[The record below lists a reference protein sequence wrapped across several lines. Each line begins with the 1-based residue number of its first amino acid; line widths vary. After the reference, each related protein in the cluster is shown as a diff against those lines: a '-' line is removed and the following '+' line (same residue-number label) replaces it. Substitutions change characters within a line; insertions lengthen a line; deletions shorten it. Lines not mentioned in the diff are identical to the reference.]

1 MARVTRATGR
11 ATLALG
17 RARPGRIADRRCRA
31 ARRRSTNRCAPA
43 ARSPAARQPAAPERT
58 GVAGPAITA
67 GIAVAGCTNPAGRP
81 PPASIGL
88 ADQCPPVR
96 DRTAPRLRTRCGAAG
111 GVAAGAWDSI
121 SIGIAGRGGGF
132 AASADA
138 S

>member
-11 ATLALG
+11 AAVALEA
-17 RARPGRIADRRCRA
+17 ARPGRIADRRCRA
-31 ARRRSTNRCAPA
+31 ARRGSTNRCAPA
-43 ARSPAARQPAAPERT
+43 ARSPAADQPAAPERT
-58 GVAGPAITA
+58 GLAGPAATA
-67 GIAVAGCTNPAGRP
+67 GIAVAGCTNPAGRQ
-81 PPASIGL
+81 PPAWASL
-88 ADQCPPVR
+88 ADQRPAVR

-111 GVAAGAWDSI
+111 GVAAGARDSV